1 MSIDSR
7 LVNDDSAAPCCRKT
21 TIAIPAALKRSQSLA
36 WTAVLSKS
44 HLVRNGAILC
54 VWLQCQSIRIL
65 KALWEMTLN

>member
-21 TIAIPAALKRSQSLA
+21 TIAIPAAIRRLQSLA

-44 HLVRNGAILC
+44 HLAHNGAILC

-65 KALWEMTLN
+65 KTLWEMSLS